1 MDYPA
6 GATVVEEGEDGDA
19 VFLIVR
25 GKVEIRSGTRSNHPR
40 TLAVLG
46 KGEVFGELAMFDG
59 KHHMATAITREP
71 TRVLALSRDEFHK
84 RMATTDPVIRGVVM
98 QMVKR
103 FRQTSRGPQQPL
115 GQAV

>member
-1 MDYPA
+1 MEYPA
-6 GATVVEEGEDGDA
+6 GATVVEEGENSGA
-19 VFLIVR
+19 VFLIVQ
-25 GKVEIRSGTRSNHPR
+25 GKVEIRSGTRGDHPR
-40 TLAVLG
+40 TVAVLG

-59 KHHMATAITREP
+59 EYHMASVITKEP

-84 RMATTDPVIRGVVM
+84 RMATTDPVIRGVIM

-103 FRQTSRGPQQPL
+103 FRQASRGLQQPL